1 MQLIDGAPVFSAT
14 DLVGYLACEHLTALE
29 TAALRGLVERPN
41 RADPELDVIR
51 RRGQQH
57 ELRFLAELEAGGRHV
72 VRIERDDEAEH
83 AADIRRQAEETIAA
97 MRAGVDVIYQAT
109 FFDGRWLGYA
119 DFLLRVETERAEDAS
134 VWGPWHYEVADTKLA
149 RHVKAG
155 AVLQMCSYVEQL
167 ERLQGV
173 RPAQMHVVLG
183 GSAHETASLRVDDY
197 LAYHRAART
206 RFEQVMFGTDAAP
219 ALPPAF
225 PPVGTY
231 PEPVEHCD
239 VCRWAPECEAR
250 RRADDHLSI
259 VAGISSR
266 QRKAL
271 VARGIDT
278 LTALAGS
285 PIPFDPPLDG
295 ASASSTER
303 VREQARI
310 QLEGRGRTPPLHE
323 LLLPPPGEAI
333 DPERGLAILPEPD
346 AGDLFFDIE
355 GDPYAFDDGI
365 DYLFGV
371 LDVEGRF
378 TAFWSFD
385 PDRPDEIDLAGE
397 KAAFEKF
404 IDFVAER
411 LQRHPAMHV
420 YHYAPYEPTALK
432 RLMGRHA
439 TREEEVDALLRGGV
453 LVDLY
458 RAVRQ
463 GLRASVESYS
473 IKKLEPL
480 YGFTRQIDLRDAG
493 SSIVA
498 FEEWLE
504 LGEGDRP
511 TSDIL
516 ARIEGYNRDDVISN
530 ARLRAWLE
538 GLRPKLARLTGQDV
552 PRPAERAA
560 EPTASLSES
569 DARVQT
575 LANRILAGVEPDP
588 ERRTPEEKVRWLLAQ
603 LLSWHRREGKAAY
616 WEFFRRIGLE
626 VEDLLKEDGALSGL
640 ELMSVSGP
648 WKPTAR
654 SKSRVTAT
662 YRMPTQEHRDVGD
675 RSTLYDPRKA
685 QERPGEWIDAWT
697 VGAKLGEID
706 DKANTVELIWM
717 EGAEIRHPTSVVA
730 LNIVPDAD
738 LRQALFRLGEWVAD
752 RGIDAPGPWRAARDL
767 LLRRAPRCN
776 QGSGE
781 PLRLEGEDDLAAARR
796 LVRCLDRGTLAI
808 QGPPGSGKTH
818 TGARMIIEL
827 VRAGKRVGISATS
840 HKVIGNFL
848 MKVLDAQMGTD
859 VSVRAAQKITEDDQ
873 GCVND
878 RVAKLKNAAHLRDGL
893 SAGEYNVVA
902 GTPWLWAS
910 ERSTDMVDVLFVDE
924 AGQIALANVLAM
936 GEATDSLVLLG
947 DPQQLDQ
954 PLQGSHPP
962 GADQSALAHLLDGDA
977 TMPADRGLFLE
988 HTWRMHPALTAFT
1001 SAAFYED
1008 RLESRDHLKFQIL
1021 NGPTPIGGVGPRLV
1035 DAEHAGSDNASPE
1048 EARQVAALVTA
1059 LVEGGATWVDQDGRR
1074 KPVGW
1079 NDVLVVA
1086 PYNAQVGEIERLI
1099 PAARVGT
1106 VDKFQGQEAP
1116 VSIYSMTTS
1125 TPEDAPRG
1133 MDFLYSRNRLNV
1145 ATSRARCV
1153 AIVVASRALLRV
1165 RARSPH
1171 QMRLANALCQFVEHA
1186 TQKAT

>member
-1 MQLIDGAPVFSAT
+1 MQLLDGAPVFSAT

-29 TAALRGLVERPN
+29 TAALRGLVDRPN

-51 RRGQQH
+51 RRGVQH
-57 ELRFLAELEAGGRHV
+57 ELRYLTELEAGGRHV
-72 VRIERDDEAEH
+72 ARVERDDEAER
-83 AADIRRQAEETIAA
+83 AADVRRQAEETIAA
-97 MRAGVDVIYQAT
+97 MRAGVDVVYQAT

-119 DFLLRVETERAEDAS
+119 DFLLRVEAERAEDAS

-173 RPAQMHVVLG
+173 RPANMHVVLG

-197 LAYHRAART
+197 LAYYRAARA

-219 ALPPAF
+219 APPPAY

-250 RRADDHLSI
+250 RRNDDHLSI
-259 VAGISSR
+259 VAGITSR

-271 VARGIDT
+271 GALGIQT

-323 LLLPPPGEAI
+323 LLLPPPGEPI

-371 LDVEGRF
+371 LDLDGRF

-397 KAAFEKF
+397 KAAFEQF

-411 LQRHPAMHV
+411 RRRHPAMHV

-480 YGFTRQIDLRDAG
+480 YGFTREIDLRDAG

-530 ARLRAWLE
+530 ARLRDWL
-538 GLRPKLARLTGQDV
+538 A
-552 PRPAERAA
+552 
-560 EPTASLSES
+560 
-569 DARVQT
+569 
-575 LANRILAGVEPDP
+575 
-588 ERRTPEEKVRWLLAQ
+588 
-603 LLSWHRREGKAAY
+603 
-616 WEFFRRIGLE
+616 
-626 VEDLLKEDGALSGL
+626 
-640 ELMSVSGP
+640 
-648 WKPTAR
+648 
-654 SKSRVTAT
+654 
-662 YRMPTQEHRDVGD
+662 
-675 RSTLYDPRKA
+675 
-685 QERPGEWIDAWT
+685 
-697 VGAKLGEID
+697 
-706 DKANTVELIWM
+706 
-717 EGAEIRHPTSVVA
+717 
-730 LNIVPDAD
+730 
-738 LRQALFRLGEWVAD
+738 
-752 RGIDAPGPWRAARDL
+752 
-767 LLRRAPRCN
+767 
-776 QGSGE
+776 
-781 PLRLEGEDDLAAARR
+781 
-796 LVRCLDRGTLAI
+796 
-808 QGPPGSGKTH
+808 
-818 TGARMIIEL
+818 
-827 VRAGKRVGISATS
+827 
-840 HKVIGNFL
+840 
-848 MKVLDAQMGTD
+848 
-859 VSVRAAQKITEDDQ
+859 
-873 GCVND
+873 
-878 RVAKLKNAAHLRDGL
+878 
-893 SAGEYNVVA
+893 
-902 GTPWLWAS
+902 
-910 ERSTDMVDVLFVDE
+910 
-924 AGQIALANVLAM
+924 
-936 GEATDSLVLLG
+936 
-947 DPQQLDQ
+947 
-954 PLQGSHPP
+954 
-962 GADQSALAHLLDGDA
+962 
-977 TMPADRGLFLE
+977 
-988 HTWRMHPALTAFT
+988 
-1001 SAAFYED
+1001 
-1008 RLESRDHLKFQIL
+1008 
-1021 NGPTPIGGVGPRLV
+1021 
-1035 DAEHAGSDNASPE
+1035 
-1048 EARQVAALVTA
+1048 
-1059 LVEGGATWVDQDGRR
+1059 
-1074 KPVGW
+1074 
-1079 NDVLVVA
+1079 
-1086 PYNAQVGEIERLI
+1086 
-1099 PAARVGT
+1099 
-1106 VDKFQGQEAP
+1106 
-1116 VSIYSMTTS
+1116 
-1125 TPEDAPRG
+1125 
-1133 MDFLYSRNRLNV
+1133 
-1145 ATSRARCV
+1145 
-1153 AIVVASRALLRV
+1153 
-1165 RARSPH
+1165 
-1171 QMRLANALCQFVEHA
+1171 
-1186 TQKAT
+1186 